1 MTRAETTVGR
11 RTAGFAAAR
20 AVTVLAVTVL
30 AVVALAAGALVGA
43 SPALAQDAQLFIDV
57 ASTADAAGA
66 DTREA
71 LTQSS
76 GELRAGQAR
85 AVPLAVPAGRCV
97 LVAARSAGSLGNVDV
112 EVVRGRTVL
121 SRDTQTGREAA
132 ARYCAGAR
140 PEHLQ
145 ARVRA
150 FRGAGAFA
158 LGVYVLP
165 EGATAASAAAAPSS
179 AGLLDRLA
187 ERVRA
192 SGAGMAPVTSGAR
205 EVLVAGQRV
214 EREVTVVPGR
224 CYRVLVAAE
233 DGVTD
238 VDLALR
244 APDARVDET
253 LQTDGTHEA
262 TASLGLLRPVCPPT
276 AGAYR
281 LAITLVAG
289 TGAIAWQVLGSS
301 ANGPTEAP
309 SRRATFPVGGTGT
322 TFPAQRVRARH
333 AATGE
338 GRVAVTD
345 LIAGQL
351 RTSEAVDH
359 EVSVEAGQCYVVLG
373 AGAPSVAELDL
384 IVRDALG
391 SELARD
397 AEHDAF
403 PRVRF
408 CPLTSARVKVN
419 VRMYR
424 GYGPYGLQVFGGPR

>member
-20 AVTVLAVTVL
+20 AVTVLGVTVL

-205 EVLVAGQRV
+205 EVLVAGNTAGELWSIDGQGNLAQRGTLG
-214 EREVTVVPGR
+214 TVPK
-224 CYRVLVAAE
+224 
-233 DGVTD
+233 
-238 VDLALR
+238 
-244 APDARVDET
+244 
-253 LQTDGTHEA
+253 TDGNGH
-262 TASLGLLRPVCPPT
+262 SYPT
-276 AGAYR
+276 KNVGK
-281 LAITLVAG
+281 
-289 TGAIAWQVLGSS
+289 AWELSGDIVFL
-301 ANGPTEAP
+301 ANG
-309 SRRATFPVGGTGT
+309 
-322 TFPAQRVRARH
+322 
-333 AATGE
+333 
-338 GRVAVTD
+338 
-345 LIAGQL
+345 GQ
-351 RTSEAVDH
+351 
-359 EVSVEAGQCYVVLG
+359 
-373 AGAPSVAELDL
+373 P
-384 IVRDALG
+384 
-391 SELARD
+391 
-397 AEHDAF
+397 
-403 PRVRF
+403 
-408 CPLTSARVKVN
+408 VKVA
-419 VRMYR
+419 
-424 GYGPYGLQVFGGPR
+424 